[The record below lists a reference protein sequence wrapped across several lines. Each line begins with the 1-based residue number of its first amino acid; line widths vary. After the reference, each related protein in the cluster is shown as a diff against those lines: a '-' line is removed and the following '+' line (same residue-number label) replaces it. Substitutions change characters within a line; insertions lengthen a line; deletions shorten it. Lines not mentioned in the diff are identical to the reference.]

1 MQPRF
6 VASREDGSEG
16 TIEAVNAEPHD
27 ANIRGA
33 ICAER
38 AAMCLEPRLKNWRIW
53 PLGYLHAIR
62 NQNYIHSQTWSI
74 KPGFPANY
82 RILQGRDGLIN
93 RFCHFL
99 TIM

>member
-1 MQPRF
+1 MVSCVAFRHVIFLMAHHDTMQPRF

-53 PLGYLHAIR
+53 PLGY
-62 NQNYIHSQTWSI
+62 
-74 KPGFPANY
+74 
-82 RILQGRDGLIN
+82 
-93 RFCHFL
+93 
-99 TIM
+99 

>member
-38 AAMCLEPRLKNWRIW
+38 AAMCECPPTKKS
-53 PLGYLHAIR
+53 AITKSFQPSMR
-62 NQNYIHSQTWSI
+62 SQDAESEG
-74 KPGFPANY
+74 PVV
-82 RILQGRDGLIN
+82 
-93 RFCHFL
+93 
-99 TIM
+99 